1 MNRALPKDISQ
12 TVCADAA
19 GTREIAGGPVQGDAA
34 FALLRWENEGG
45 SALLSP
51 DLEFANKPLLGSTS
65 QIEWAVAIRT
75 RVNDEFD
82 RVARSFR
89 SIAQRQHGRKRSNTE
104 AILAILEDKR
114 TEVLSRDRAG
124 YFIHDWQEI
133 SDQVRQMIGQDP
145 RYQVIKAEKAAGTSL
160 SGGR

>member
-1 MNRALPKDISQ
+1 METQLEDTSQ
-12 TVCADAA
+12 TDC
-19 GTREIAGGPVQGDAA
+19 ELAGGPVPGDAA

-45 SALLSP
+45 SSRLSP
-51 DLEFANKPLLGSTS
+51 GLEFVNQPLLGSTS

-82 RVARSFR
+82 RVAKSFR
-89 SIAQRQHGRKRSNTE
+89 SIAQRQDGHKRSNTE

-114 TEVLSRDRAG
+114 NEVLSRDRAG

-145 RYQVIKAEKAAGTSL
+145 RYQLIKAEKTAGTSF

>member
-1 MNRALPKDISQ
+1 MEKQLEDTSQ
-12 TVCADAA
+12 TDYAHAVA
-19 GTREIAGGPVQGDAA
+19 TSELAGGPVPGDAA

-45 SALLSP
+45 SALLSRE
-51 DLEFANKPLLGSTS
+51 LEFANKPLLGSTS

-82 RVARSFR
+82 RVAKSLR
-89 SIAQRQHGRKRSNTE
+89 SIAQRQDARKRSDTE

-133 SDQVRQMIGQDP
+133 SDQVRQMIGQDH
-145 RYQVIKAEKAAGTSL
+145 RYQLLKAEKPAGTSF
-160 SGGR
+160 SGGK